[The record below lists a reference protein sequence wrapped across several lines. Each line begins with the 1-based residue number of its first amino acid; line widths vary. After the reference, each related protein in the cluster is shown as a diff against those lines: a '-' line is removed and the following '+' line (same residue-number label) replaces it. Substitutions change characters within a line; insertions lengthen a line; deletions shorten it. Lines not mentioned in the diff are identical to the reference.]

1 MNVLIA
7 GMPRTASTAI
17 FNIVR
22 FIFEEK
28 EMEYYSCLK
37 YDKSKE
43 KENNVLKIHQY
54 SPKFEKWFDIIILP
68 IRDIRDVV
76 CSYNNHRGIIVV

>member
-7 GMPRTASTAI
+7 VMPRTASTAI

-54 SPKFEKWFDIIILP
+54 SPKFENGLILLFYQLEILGMWCVPIIIIGESEL
-68 IRDIRDVV
+68 
-76 CSYNNHRGIIVV
+76 